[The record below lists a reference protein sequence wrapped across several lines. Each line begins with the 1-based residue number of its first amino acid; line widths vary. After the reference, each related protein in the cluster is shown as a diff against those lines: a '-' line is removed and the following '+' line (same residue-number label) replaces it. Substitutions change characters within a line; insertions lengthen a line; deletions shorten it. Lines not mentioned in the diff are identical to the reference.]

1 MAEEPAEHAPAG
13 AARWRALGLCAFF
26 FLVIAAFWIQK
37 PIRTSRFLTDVG
49 VAWLPVV
56 KLGTALLVLPAVL
69 LYSSLAARYR
79 RAHLVTV
86 FCAVFIAG
94 SLLFWWLFSGPR
106 AGTPLLSY
114 GYFFYLDIFNS
125 VLVALFWSFANDLT
139 APDEARRTYGLV
151 GAGGILGGAA
161 GSAVTGWSVERLGA
175 PNLLLVCAA
184 LLVLIAALAHWLS
197 RAAPPSE
204 TKAEPPRGA
213 LAALREATNGA
224 RLTLASPY
232 LLAIAAIVGA
242 YEVVSN
248 LIDYQFSSAVAA
260 RYRDDVAM
268 AAFLGRFSTAA
279 NVAALAVQLLLTSW
293 ILRRFGP
300 RVGLLV
306 LPLALGAGSL
316 GFLAVPLFGVI
327 AATFFAD
334 AALGYS
340 LNQSTKEVLYTPTD
354 AATKYQAK
362 AFIDIFLMRLAKA
375 VSALLILAA
384 SAWLLPDAQ
393 AVHWLGALAVAVMA
407 GWILVARRAARA
419 FAAQTG
425 DQHPAAP
432 RGAPQQALR
441 PAASAAPSR

>member
-1 MAEEPAEHAPAG
+1 MRQEESHDAG
-13 AARWRALGLCAFF
+13 TTRRRALGLCALF

-37 PIRTSRFLTDVG
+37 PIRTSRFLSDVG
-49 VAWLPVV
+49 VAWLPLV
-56 KLGTALLVLPAVL
+56 KLGTAMLVLPAVL

-79 RAHLVTV
+79 RAALVNL

-139 APDEARRTYGLV
+139 PPDDARRTYGLV
-151 GAGGILGGAA
+151 GAGGIVGGAV

-184 LLVLIAALAHWLS
+184 LLGLIAALAHWLS
-197 RAAPPSE
+197 RTAPPVEASGE
-204 TKAEPPRGA
+204 RPSGA
-213 LAALREATNGA
+213 VAALREATHGA
-224 RLTLASPY
+224 RLTFASPY
-232 LLAIAAIVGA
+232 LLAIAALVGA

-248 LIDYQFSSAVAA
+248 LIDYQFNSAVAA
-260 RYRDDVAM
+260 RYHDDVAM

-306 LPLALGAGSL
+306 LPLVLGAGSL

-334 AALGYS
+334 AALAYS

-384 SAWLLPDAQ
+384 TAWWLPDAH
-393 AVHWLGALAVAVMA
+393 AVHWLGAFGAAVAA
-407 GWILVARRAARA
+407 GWIVVARRAARE

-425 DQHPAAP
+425 DDSTAAR
-432 RGAPQQALR
+432 RGVPDELR
-441 PAASAAPSR
+441 PAPSAAPSR